1 MAFIESSSPSY
12 LLMSSLDLAV
22 DIYETKGKELMDE
35 LLMNI
40 ESFKD
45 KIKRRISGRK
55 EIMRYT
61 PLIFEAV
68 YSIL

>member
-1 MAFIESSSPSY
+1 
-12 LLMSSLDLAV
+12 MSILITKEMEA
-22 DIYETKGKELMDE
+22 ETGIRRVFDWYKNVIGRMEK
-35 LLMNI
+35 NC
-40 ESFKD
+40 SFKD

>member
-1 MAFIESSSPSY
+1 ME
-12 LLMSSLDLAV
+12 
-22 DIYETKGKELMDE
+22 K
-35 LLMNI
+35 NC
-40 ESFKD
+40 SFKD